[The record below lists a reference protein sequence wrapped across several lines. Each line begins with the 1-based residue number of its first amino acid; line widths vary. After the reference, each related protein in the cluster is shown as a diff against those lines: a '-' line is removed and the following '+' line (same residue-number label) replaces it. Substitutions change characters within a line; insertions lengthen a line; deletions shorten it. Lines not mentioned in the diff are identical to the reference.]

1 MPGQASDMTNQSPMG
16 RWTLRIV
23 TLVTI
28 VTIGVGADTGDIGC
42 LEANDRHGPATT
54 ALTSPIPAIFNDRAA
69 LLQRT
74 LGIGRAVPISDTTNA
89 GIGRAVAPCEHS
101 GSGESSARIETDT
114 AALLA
119 ANSRS
124 PMTVDLVLAH
134 ELSHVLQFS
143 SDAEFQRKLCAGTL
157 GDVKIYELLADF
169 GAGYALYKVGRR
181 NAQLDF
187 TNAVAELADYHL
199 HSPFHHGMTTERI
212 NAFNMGQASAFFGRE
227 IRMDALMRNKEVFL
241 KLLDGENERQ
251 LKAAPTNYVDFA
263 RHALDEVYQ

>member
-1 MPGQASDMTNQSPMG
+1 MG
-16 RWTLRIV
+16 RLALRIV

-28 VTIGVGADTGDIGC
+28 VTISLGANTGDIGC
-42 LEANDRHGPATT
+42 LEANDHHGPATT
-54 ALTSPIPAIFNDRAA
+54 ALTGSIPAIFNDRAA

-74 LGIGRAVPISDTTNA
+74 LGIGQAVPISNTTNA

-101 GSGESSARIETDT
+101 GSGRSSARLEIDT

-119 ANSRS
+119 VNSRS
-124 PMTVDLVLAH
+124 PMAVDLVLAH

-169 GAGYALYKVGRR
+169 GAGYALYKVGHRS
-181 NAQLDF
+181 AQLDF
-187 TNAVAELADYHL
+187 TNAVAKLADYQL
-199 HSPFHHGMTTERI
+199 RSPFHHGITTERI
-212 NAFNMGQASAFFGRE
+212 NAFDMGQASAFFGRA
-227 IRMDALMRNKEVFL
+227 IRMDALMRNKEIFL
-241 KLLDGENERQ
+241 KLLNGESERQ
-251 LKAAPTNYVDFA
+251 LKAAPTNYLEFA

>member
-1 MPGQASDMTNQSPMG
+1 MSNQSPLG
-16 RWTLRIV
+16 RWALRIV

-28 VTIGVGADTGDIGC
+28 VTIGLGAEIGDIGC
-42 LEANDRHGPATT
+42 LDANHHHGPTPT
-54 ALTSPIPAIFNDRAA
+54 APTGSIPALFNERAA

-74 LGIGRAVPISDTTNA
+74 LGIGQAVRISDTTNA
-89 GIGRAVAPCEHS
+89 GIGRAVAPCEGA
-101 GSGESSARIETDT
+101 GSSRSSARIETDS
-114 AALLA
+114 AALLK

-143 SDAEFQRKLCAGTL
+143 SNAEFQDKLCAGTL

-169 GAGYALYKVGRR
+169 GAGYALYKVGHR

-187 TNAVAELADYHL
+187 TNAVGGLADYQL
-199 HSPFHHGMTTERI
+199 RSPFHHGTTTERI
-212 NAFNMGQASAFFGRE
+212 NAFNMGQASAFFGRP

-241 KLLDGENERQ
+241 QLLVGENERQ
-251 LKAAPTNYVDFA
+251 LKAAPTNYLDFA